1 VPATPFWLPELKD
14 GVFDGSLLLTR
25 AEGEFTK
32 LMPQILRSTIGQQSE
47 PQLEV
52 IKSFRQSSWC
62 RSRRKRCFDVLVATT
77 LLIPVAPL
85 IPLIILLVKLDSP
98 GPAFFIKHRVG
109 MGGGDFPM
117 FKFRTMEHEKRD
129 GLYLTRAGDL
139 RITRV
144 GRLLRKWKLDEI
156 PQLWNVIRGDMSIV
170 GPRPHMRRLLGNS
183 LKLRDFLSI
192 RPGVTGAAT
201 IHFRHEEQILP
212 RISELELET
221 YYIQNILPKK
231 MRLDMDYAARATF
244 WSDFKMVLS
253 TFGEVVL
260 PHRAGKNTETV
271 ARPRWRWFAPSD
283 NQRAGDEGNL
293 RRESVNAPIHSSSRS
308 SVEAP
313 SSSMPVA

>member
-1 VPATPFWLPELKD
+1 
-14 GVFDGSLLLTR
+14 
-25 AEGEFTK
+25 
-32 LMPQILRSTIGQQSE
+32 MPQALRSKAAQQHE

-52 IKSFRQSSWC
+52 IKSFRQSTWC
-62 RSRRKRCFDVLVATT
+62 RSRRKRCFDVMVATA
-77 LLIPVAPL
+77 LLIPIAPL

-98 GPAFFIKHRVG
+98 GPAFFTKHRVG

-129 GLYLTRAGDL
+129 GIYLTRAGDL

-156 PQLWNVIRGDMSIV
+156 PQLWNVIRGDMSLV
-170 GPRPHMRRLLGNS
+170 GPRPHMRRLLGQS
-183 LKLRDFLSI
+183 LKLRDFLSL

-201 IHFRHEEQILP
+201 IHFRHEELILP

-231 MRLDMDYAARATF
+231 MQLDMDYASRATF
-244 WSDFKMVLS
+244 WSDFKMLLS
-253 TFGEVVL
+253 TFGEVAL
-260 PHRAGKNTETV
+260 PHGSEKNTETL
-271 ARPRWRWFAPSD
+271 ARPRWSWLAPSD
-283 NQRAGDEGNL
+283 NHRNADETVA
-293 RRESVNAPIHSSSRS
+293 RRETVNAQMHANTRS
-308 SVEAP
+308 SVEAS

>member
-1 VPATPFWLPELKD
+1 
-14 GVFDGSLLLTR
+14 
-25 AEGEFTK
+25 
-32 LMPQILRSTIGQQSE
+32 MPQTLRSTVGQQNE

-62 RSRRKRCFDVLVATT
+62 RSRRKRCFDVMVATA

-98 GPAFFIKHRVG
+98 GPAFFTKHRVG
-109 MGGGDFPM
+109 MGGEDFPM

-129 GLYLTRAGDL
+129 GIYLTRAGDL

-170 GPRPHMRRLLGNS
+170 GPRPHMRPLLGNG

-201 IHFRHEEQILP
+201 IHFRHAEQIPP
-212 RISELELET
+212 RISEVELET
-221 YYIQNILPKK
+221 YYIQNILPRKTQ
-231 MRLDMDYAARATF
+231 LDMDYAAQATF
-244 WSDFKMVLS
+244 WSDFKLLLS
-253 TFGEVVL
+253 TFGEVAL
-260 PHRAGKNTETV
+260 PHRSEKNTETL
-271 ARPRWRWFAPSD
+271 ARPRWRWLAPAVKR
-283 NQRAGDEGNL
+283 RADHRTGDEKL
-293 RRESVNAPIHSSSRS
+293 RSESVNAPLHPSSQPSVGTS
-308 SVEAP
+308 S

>member
-1 VPATPFWLPELKD
+1 
-14 GVFDGSLLLTR
+14 
-25 AEGEFTK
+25 
-32 LMPQILRSTIGQQSE
+32 MPQTLRSTIGQVHE

-62 RSRRKRCFDVLVATT
+62 RSRRKRCFDVLVATA

-98 GPAFFIKHRVG
+98 GPAFFVKHRVG
-109 MGGGDFPM
+109 MGGEDFPM

-129 GLYLTRAGDL
+129 GIYLTRAGDM

-201 IHFRHEEQILP
+201 VHFRHEEQILP

-221 YYIQNILPKK
+221 YYIQNILPRK
-231 MRLDMDYAARATF
+231 MRLDMDYASKATF
-244 WSDFKMVLS
+244 WSDFKMLLS
-253 TFGEVVL
+253 TFGEVAL
-260 PHRAGKNTETV
+260 PHGSEKTTETL
-271 ARPRWRWFAPSD
+271 AQPRWSWLAPAD
-283 NQRAGDEGNL
+283 THRAEHRTAEAAGL
-293 RRESVNAPIHSSSRS
+293 RREATAAQMHTSARSVGTS
-308 SVEAP
+308 

>member
-1 VPATPFWLPELKD
+1 
-14 GVFDGSLLLTR
+14 
-25 AEGEFTK
+25 
-32 LMPQILRSTIGQQSE
+32 MGQAHE

-62 RSRRKRCFDVLVATT
+62 RSRRKRCFDVLVATA

-85 IPLIILLVKLDSP
+85 IPLIILLVTLDSP
-98 GPAFFIKHRVG
+98 GPAFFVKHRVG
-109 MGGGDFPM
+109 MGGEDFPM

-129 GLYLTRAGDL
+129 GIYLTRAGDM

-201 IHFRHEEQILP
+201 VHFRHEEQILP

-221 YYIQNILPKK
+221 YYIQNILPRK
-231 MRLDMDYAARATF
+231 MRLDMDYASKATF
-244 WSDFKMVLS
+244 WSDFKMLLS
-253 TFGEVVL
+253 TFGEVAL
-260 PHRAGKNTETV
+260 PHGSEKNTETL
-271 ARPRWRWFAPSD
+271 AQPRWGWLAPAD
-283 NQRAGDEGNL
+283 TPRTADAAGL
-293 RRESVNAPIHSSSRS
+293 RRESTGTPLHTNARS
-308 SVEAP
+308 VGTS

>member
-1 VPATPFWLPELKD
+1 
-14 GVFDGSLLLTR
+14 
-25 AEGEFTK
+25 
-32 LMPQILRSTIGQQSE
+32 MPQALRSKIGPKRE

-52 IKSFRQSSWC
+52 IESFRQSSWC
-62 RSRRKRCFDVLVATT
+62 RSRRKRCFDVMVATM
-77 LLIPVAPL
+77 LLIPIAPL

-98 GPAFFIKHRVG
+98 GPAFFVKHRVG
-109 MGGGDFPM
+109 MGGEDFAM

-129 GLYLTRAGDL
+129 GIYLTRAGDL

-170 GPRPHMRRLLGNS
+170 GPRPHMRRLLGQS

-201 IHFRHEEQILP
+201 IHFRHEELILP

-231 MRLDMDYAARATF
+231 MHLDMTYAAQATF
-244 WSDFKMVLS
+244 WSDFKLLLS
-253 TFGEVVL
+253 TFGEVAL
-260 PHRAGKNTETV
+260 PHGSEKNTETL
-271 ARPRWRWFAPSD
+271 ARPRWSWLAPAD
-283 NQRAGDEGNL
+283 NHRPENHRSNDEATM
-293 RRESVNAPIHSSSRS
+293 RRESTLHANSRS
-308 SVEAP
+308 AVEAS

>member
-1 VPATPFWLPELKD
+1 MAQT
-14 GVFDGSLLLTR
+14 
-25 AEGEFTK
+25 
-32 LMPQILRSTIGQQSE
+32 LRSTIGQAHE

-62 RSRRKRCFDVLVATT
+62 RSRRKRCFDVLVATA

-98 GPAFFIKHRVG
+98 GPAFFVKHRVG
-109 MGGGDFPM
+109 MGGEDFPM

-129 GLYLTRAGDL
+129 GIYLTRAGDM

-201 IHFRHEEQILP
+201 VHFRHEEQILP

-221 YYIQNILPKK
+221 YYIQNILPRK
-231 MRLDMDYAARATF
+231 MRLDMDYASKATF
-244 WSDFKMVLS
+244 WSDFKMLLS
-253 TFGEVVL
+253 TFGEVAL
-260 PHRAGKNTETV
+260 PHGSEKNTE
-271 ARPRWRWFAPSD
+271 ALAQPRWAWLAPADSHRTAD
-283 NQRAGDEGNL
+283 AAGL
-293 RRESVNAPIHSSSRS
+293 RRESTETPLHTNARS
-308 SVEAP
+308 VGTS